1 MSVKEKG
8 YLTTEEVRALPQYP
22 TEEDFKR
29 GPMAVIECPQE
40 IPCNPC
46 ETSCRFNAIHV
57 GKPITTIPQFTGENC
72 TDALFV

>member
-40 IPCNPC
+40 IPCNPL
-46 ETSCRFNAIHV
+46 RNI
-57 GKPITTIPQFTGENC
+57 
-72 TDALFV
+72 L